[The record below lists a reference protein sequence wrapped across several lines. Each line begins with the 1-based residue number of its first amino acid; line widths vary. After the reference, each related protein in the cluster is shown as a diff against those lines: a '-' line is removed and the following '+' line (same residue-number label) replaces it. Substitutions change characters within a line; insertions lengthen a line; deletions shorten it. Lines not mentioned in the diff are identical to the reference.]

1 MLSNGIFAFSLY
13 TCHCDIVTLVTASFK
28 VVHVGSEYTMDDN
41 SGGYNK
47 ILHVW
52 HHIVNICAHS
62 QESHVAGKTG

>member
-47 ILHVW
+47 ILHV
-52 HHIVNICAHS
+52 
-62 QESHVAGKTG
+62 